1 LKVKYLFLFPLAV
14 RDAGKMPDKFRLSNY
29 GESLRRAV
37 VAGISLAVHTTNAQI
52 HLESP
57 ALEMQD
63 ERSII
68 TNDRFTASF
77 AR

>member
-1 LKVKYLFLFPLAV
+1 LKLNNLLLVLPPV
-14 RDAGKMPDKFRLSNY
+14 RYSEKSPREFSIRNY

-37 VAGISLAVHTTNAQI
+37 VAGISLAVHTKKAQN
-52 HLESP
+52 HLKSP
-57 ALEMQD
+57 AWEMQD

-68 TNDRFTASF
+68 TNDRLTASF